1 MADRKQRGV
10 ETMKD
15 SRRNEVKELITLI
28 KFIAN
33 NDRQSFI
40 LARNTVETLKARI
53 ELEKDRVS

>member
-1 MADRKQRGV
+1 
-10 ETMKD
+10 MKD

-40 LARNTVETLKARI
+40 LARNTVETLKTRI

>member
-1 MADRKQRGV
+1 M
-10 ETMKD
+10 ED